1 MNRWTSKLAH
11 LTCHLLGMSTCREAT
26 DGITEMSEGAMSE
39 ADRVRVQRHV
49 RRCGACQA
57 YRAQMD
63 VGLRAL
69 KELPRQELAETE
81 KDDLMRRFRERQER
95 RVR

>member
-1 MNRWTSKLAH
+1 MNPWISKLAH
-11 LTCHLLGMSTCREAT
+11 LMSHLLGMSTCREAT
-26 DGITEMSEGAMSE
+26 EGITEMSEGAMSE
-39 ADRVRVQRHV
+39 ADRVRVEKHV

-63 VGLRAL
+63 VGMRAL